1 MVETT
6 FQGTPEWY
14 GGTQG
19 ILKPLL
25 ERARNESLAQYQ
37 PYGGERIAQFAP
49 FQEEAFRLAS
59 QEANAPYYP
68 QLYEQAQG
76 AIQGGLGQNVSGTI
90 APYLQRGT
98 ASPVENIQQYM
109 NPYQEQVVNNIGRLG
124 SRNLLENILP
134 NVQNRFVGA
143 GQYGSTQQQNLTNR
157 AIRDNQEA
165 VSQAQANALQGGY
178 NTALQTAIGQ
188 QGRSLEAGQLAGTT
202 AGRDIERQM
211 LGAEALQNLA
221 GTRQAQALRNVGVL
235 GQLGGQ
241 QQQQAQNAANVAYQE
256 FQNQRNYPF
265 FQTARLNEIARGLPV
280 NTQQFASSVSPTPPM
295 APQASPYTQAGGLLA
310 GATGAFNQRYAH
322 GGEVKKLTHHR
333 HYAEGGSLN
342 PIQQGANTAIDTAEL
357 KSMRDQATN
366 LARPQVDPFWASIA
380 RGGFNIAANRQPGV
394 LAKLGQAGGEGLNE
408 YQSQLAQQDQRG
420 LQSAKI
426 MNMIENTKRL
436 QADRNRTH
444 ELSREKYGLQQS
456 KLGLEREKFEH
467 QKGLYEQGLK
477 GLKGAQG
484 RAGEDFYKKSN
495 QTALEEARKSIS
507 TLSTLK
513 SNLNSLKGLAE
524 KLDTGPTKGRIART
538 SSTLGSLAGVGS
550 AEDIDA
556 FDSLTNSLVLDLG
569 NQLKGSQVALGKLK
583 IIEQSKPQLTKVK
596 GGNIE
601 IINHMKD
608 LTSLAEEKARFI
620 NKALKSNFNA
630 IDAEDAFNQYAD
642 AKLEYEEKGE
652 KFPNKPKDFLE
663 GIESGKEVGLTPSS
677 PEAIDLSSM
686 SDEELQRIAGV
697 S

>member
-14 GGTQG
+14 GGAQG

-124 SRNLLENILP
+124 SRNLTENILP

-157 AIRDNQEA
+157 AIRDTQEA
-165 VSQAQANALQGGY
+165 VSQAQANALHGGY
-178 NTALQTAIGQ
+178 NTALQTSIGQ
-188 QGRSLEAGQLAGTT
+188 QGRSLEAGQLAGAT

-221 GTRQAQALRNVGVL
+221 GTRQAQSLRNVGVL

-310 GATGAFNQRYAH
+310 GATGALGQRYAH

-333 HYAEGGSLN
+333 HYADGGALN

-357 KSMRDQATN
+357 KAMRDQATN
-366 LARPQVDPFWASIA
+366 LARPQVDPFWASISRA
-380 RGGFNIAANRQPGV
+380 GFNIAANRQPGV

-426 MNMIENTKRL
+426 MNMIDNTRRL
-436 QADRNRTH
+436 QAERNRVH
-444 ELSREKYGLQQS
+444 EFEREKFGQHQKEFGMTHDIEKS
-456 KLGLEREKFEH
+456 KLGLLKEKLEYKKGEGKLTSPYEEEYGKTRSKEEAKSDVKRSEGIREKSEGAQQEIQTIDQILGAVDKAKVGPGFNLRNWVANASQALDIGLPEGIDLGDPSAMLEVK
-467 QKGLYEQGLK
+467 KGLTILGMK
-477 GLKGAQG
+477 TA
-484 RAGEDFYKKSN
+484 KKFN
-495 QTALEEARKSIS
+495 PNRPTNFDLE
-507 TLSTLK
+507 T
-513 SNLNSLKGLAE
+513 
-524 KLDTGPTKGRIART
+524 
-538 SSTLGSLAGVGS
+538 
-550 AEDIDA
+550 
-556 FDSLTNSLVLDLG
+556 
-569 NQLKGSQVALGKLK
+569 
-583 IIEQSKPQLTKVK
+583 
-596 GGNIE
+596 
-601 IINHMKD
+601 
-608 LTSLAEEKARFI
+608 
-620 NKALKSNFNA
+620 ALKSLPDVVNSPETLKQVLNTRKA
-630 IDAEDAFNQYAD
+630 IAQYDAEINDFKNDWEDKYGSIRKKSPSGKSFEKAYDLYAD
-642 AKLEYEEKGE
+642 ENIWPQLRALNKKYEV
-652 KFPNKPKDFLE
+652 NK
-663 GIESGKEVGLTPSS
+663 
-677 PEAIDLSSM
+677 
-686 SDEELQRIAGV
+686 
-697 S
+697 